1 MISDSFSNACGR
13 IAIIINT
20 LNMKWILRSFQE
32 LTPKELYD
40 ILSLRNN
47 VFVVEQN
54 CVYQDTDHKDERSFH
69 LWCQSTDS
77 AVVAYCRLLPPGV
90 SYREASVGRV
100 VVHPDFRGNGLGRQL
115 MQEAI
120 LQCSSLFHTHSI
132 VISAQF
138 HLARFYQSLGFRE
151 QGAVYLEDGI
161 EHIEMHR
168 SR

>member
-1 MISDSFSNACGR
+1 
-13 IAIIINT
+13 
-20 LNMKWILRSFQE
+20 MKWMLRSFQE

-40 ILSLRNN
+40 ILSLRNS

-54 CVYQDTDHKDERSFH
+54 CVYLDTDHKDERSFH
-69 LWCQSTDS
+69 LWCQSPDA

-90 SYREASVGRV
+90 SYKEASVGRV
-100 VVHPDFRGNGLGRQL
+100 VVHPDYREKGLGRQL
-115 MQEAI
+115 MQEAM
-120 LQCSSLFHTHSI
+120 LQCSSLFNTDAI

-138 HLARFYQSLGFRE
+138 HLARFYRSLGFRE

-168 SR
+168 SG